1 MNQFEA
7 PFVDEHT
14 GSRYTLSFW
23 RGEPIIYQPPHLHQ
37 PILTHVSD
45 ITSEYFVAGSS
56 CTARTIPTRLAQRV
70 LHFKLSLDDV
80 ERAVNG
86 NDLDAGERIVW
97 RRWLDNE
104 NCRRGRRARIRVLN
118 LILMHQKHNRN
129 VHKQL
134 AVAIAA
140 GTVLRAMGV
149 PVRAAPRGIADVVSD
164 MLWLRVGCWGVAT
177 AAHRTTV

>member
-45 ITSEYFVAGSS
+45 ITAEYFVAGSS

-164 MLWLRVGCWGVAT
+164 MLWLRLGCWGVAT
-177 AAHRTTV
+177 AARRTTV